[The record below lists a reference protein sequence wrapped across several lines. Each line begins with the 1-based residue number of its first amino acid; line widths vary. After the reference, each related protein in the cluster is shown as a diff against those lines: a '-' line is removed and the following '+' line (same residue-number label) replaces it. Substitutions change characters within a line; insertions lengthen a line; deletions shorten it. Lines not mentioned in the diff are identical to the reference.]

1 MDKFGKIRRHQWKD
15 LVQVSKLPSLKLMIT
30 KEDLAPKIANF
41 TGVCMVGWGA
51 QTCPHHKKIGKIF
64 ASDVSLI
71 LRRSLQW
78 C

>member
-41 TGVCMVGWGA
+41 TGVCMVGWGHKLA
-51 QTCPHHKKIGKIF
+51 PTIQTSVKFSPQTYHLF
-64 ASDVSLI
+64 
-71 LRRSLQW
+71 
-78 C
+78 